1 MLQSGIAKPANESA
15 LTSSTDKDANGQPQ
29 VADDNQRKS
38 ADTPSRSTSLRA
50 LARYI
55 GPFLW
60 PEGAT
65 DLRVRVIIA
74 LGFLIIAKI
83 VNIWVPFFLKDVV
96 DALGVDDIAT
106 LPLFALLAYGGARLG
121 AALFGQLRDAV
132 FAKVGQRAGR
142 RLALQVYR
150 HLFSLSLRY
159 HLQRRTGELSR
170 AIERGVKALTFLL
183 QMALF
188 NVIPTILEFALVII
202 ILLVRYPPSF
212 ALITFCTIVAYGIFT
227 VIATE
232 WRTKF
237 RREMNAR
244 DNDFAGQA
252 VDGLINYEMVKAF
265 TNEEYE
271 AAKLDRT
278 MAAYEKAAIN
288 SQVSLALLNVGQAA
302 IIAIGITVI
311 MIVAAQEVVAG
322 RLTVGDVVLVNAFIL
337 QLYQPLNLLGFVYRE
352 VKQSLTD
359 LENLEALNALEP
371 EITDAPHAK
380 TLVLDGASV
389 AFEQISFAYDAR
401 RPILDRVTLTIEP
414 GQKLAVVGAS
424 GSGKST
430 LVKLLFRFYEPD
442 QGAIT
447 IDGQNIA
454 DLTQKSLRAKI
465 GVVPQDTVLFNDTI
479 AANIGYG
486 APGASHEAVIEAAK
500 IAQIHD
506 FVADLPD
513 GYDTVVGE
521 RGLKLSG
528 GEKQRV
534 AIARV
539 ALKNPPI
546 LVLDEATSALDSVT
560 EQALQSA
567 LKQAAQGRT
576 TLVIAHRLSTII
588 DAHTIIVLD
597 KGHVVEHGNHR
608 DLLAH
613 DGHYARLWQQQQEN
627 SGS

>member
-1 MLQSGIAKPANESA
+1 MQFDINKTLPNSGGYLS
-15 LTSSTDKDANGQPQ
+15 
-29 VADDNQRKS
+29 
-38 ADTPSRSTSLRA
+38 

-60 PEGAT
+60 PENAIE
-65 DLRVRVIIA
+65 LRIRVILALTLLIA
-74 LGFLIIAKI
+74 SKL
-83 VNIWVPFFLKDVV
+83 VNIWVPFFLKDIV
-96 DALGVDDIAT
+96 DALSVESLLAM
-106 LPLFALLAYGGARLG
+106 PVFALLAYGGAKLG
-121 AALFGQLRDAV
+121 TAVFGQLRDAI

-142 RLALQVYR
+142 RLALQVYE

-188 NVIPTILEFALVII
+188 NVLPTLIEFVLVVV
-202 ILLVRYPPSF
+202 ILLWRYPPSF
-212 ALITFCTIVAYGIFT
+212 ALITFLTIVSYAVFT
-227 VIATE
+227 IVATE

-265 TNEEYE
+265 TNERLEVSR
-271 AAKLDRT
+271 LDQT
-278 MAAYEKAAIN
+278 MAAYEKAAVK
-288 SQVSLALLNVGQAA
+288 SQVSLAILNIGQAA
-302 IIAIGITVI
+302 IIAIGVTVI
-311 MIVAAQEVVAG
+311 MFAAAREVVDG
-322 RLTVGDVVLVNAFIL
+322 NLTVGDVVLVNAFIL

-352 VKQSLTD
+352 IKQSLTD
-359 LENLEALNALEP
+359 LENLESLNAIEP
-371 EITDAPHAK
+371 EIKDPE
-380 TLVLDGASV
+380 GASDLALNGARLSFNQV
-389 AFEQISFAYDAR
+389 SFAYDER
-401 RPILDRVTLTIEP
+401 RPVLANVSMTIPE
-414 GQKLAVVGAS
+414 GRKLAVVGPS

-430 LVKLLFRFYEPD
+430 LVRLLFRFYEPSAGKILIDD
-442 QGAIT
+442 QDI
-447 IDGQNIA
+447 QSVS
-454 DLTQKSLRAKI
+454 QESLRRQI

-479 AANIGYG
+479 EANIAYG
-486 APGASHEAVIEAAK
+486 RPGAGKDQIIDAAR

-506 FVADLPD
+506 FIESLPD
-513 GYDTVVGE
+513 GYQTVVGE

-560 EQALQSA
+560 ERALQTA
-567 LKQAAQGRT
+567 LLAASKGRT

-588 DAHTIIVLD
+588 DADLIVVLENG
-597 KGHVVEHGNHR
+597 KIVEQGNHLA
-608 DLLAH
+608 LLE
-613 DGHYARLWQQQQEN
+613 ARGVYSQLWHQQQEQFEVDPN
-627 SGS
+627 